1 MTLWDRL
8 KAAILNRSSRLLKD
22 KAPQSD
28 SQRMLLRKR
37 QRLMDGFI
45 ASERMLSPRPCTI
58 CDMNPMGG
66 KVELW
71 NGDIKSSLLGD
82 QVTLYITGDKKEVD
96 CKVMWRKENSMGL
109 RFTSGFHPPTRR
121 YS

>member
-1 MTLWDRL
+1 MDRSPQML
-8 KAAILNRSSRLLKD
+8 KNRLP
-22 KAPQSD
+22 AYD
-28 SQRMLLRKR
+28 SQRTLVRKR
-37 QRLMDGFI
+37 QRLMDGFL
-45 ASERMLSPRPCTI
+45 ASDRMLTPRPCTI
-58 CDMNPMGG
+58 CDMNPLGG

-82 QVTLYITGDKKEVD
+82 RVTLYITGDKKEVD